1 MIGEA
6 LYREIVKSRPVGDDK
21 FLAGCVCHVGNGRYH
36 IEFIMYWNRGGIAGR
51 LTPREVAAIAPG
63 LVDSMRHHGD
73 ELRAY
78 LVAEDARL
86 AAGFLTPG
94 GVGSSRPGGRQKRTR
109 EGAGIRDCNGA
120 TGSGYARG
128 EAVLASP
135 VVPGAAGS
143 GAVDGPKSGPDG
155 GFARDSRLTARYGK
169 REGA

>member
-21 FLAGCVCHVGNGRYH
+21 FIAGCVCHVGNGRYH

-51 LTPREVAAIAPG
+51 LSPREVAAIAPG

-78 LVAEDARL
+78 LVAEDARQ
-86 AAGFLTPG
+86 APR
-94 GVGSSRPGGRQKRTR
+94 GVGSSSSRRPGARTR
-109 EGAGIRDCNGA
+109 GGAAIRDCNGVTRSECA
-120 TGSGYARG
+120 CG
-128 EAVLASP
+128 ESVLESP
-135 VVPGAAGS
+135 AVPGVAGS
-143 GAVDGPKSGPDG
+143 GAVEGPKSGPDG
-155 GFARDSRLTARYGK
+155 GFARGSRLTARYGE